1 MSRAEEVLIAQHK
14 EAVEADELLL
24 AQEKMMLD
32 DLKEA
37 DGCSVDEYAS
47 ALEKVLGAKLRICA
61 ELQQRLDALKETMA
75 NEEALS
81 ARVRQVP
88 LY

>member
-1 MSRAEEVLIAQHK
+1 
-14 EAVEADELLL
+14 
-24 AQEKMMLD
+24 MLD
-32 DLKEA
+32 DLKDA

-47 ALEKVLGAKLRICA
+47 ALEGVLAAKLRICA
-61 ELQQRLDALKETMA
+61 ELQTRLSTLKEQMA

-81 ARVRQVP
+81 ARVKQVP

>member
-1 MSRAEEVLIAQHK
+1 M
-14 EAVEADELLL
+14 EADELLL
-24 AQEKMMLD
+24 QQERMMLD
-32 DLKEA
+32 DLKDA

-47 ALEKVLGAKLRICA
+47 ALEKVLAAKFRICS
-61 ELQQRLDALKETMA
+61 ELQARLASLKEQMA

-81 ARVRQVP
+81 ARVKQVP